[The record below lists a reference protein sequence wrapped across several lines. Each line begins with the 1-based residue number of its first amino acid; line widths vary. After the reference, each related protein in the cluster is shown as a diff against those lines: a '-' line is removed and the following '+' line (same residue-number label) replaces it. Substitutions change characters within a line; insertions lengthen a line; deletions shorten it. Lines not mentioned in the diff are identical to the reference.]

1 MPRLF
6 TLTVL
11 ALLAAPAWAADFVIT
26 KQKHT
31 DAAKVMGRDQPAQ
44 DSTEV
49 TWMAKDRMRV
59 EEGERVTI
67 VRADLKK
74 LYMLNLKAKTYTAV
88 DLPFDMKKYVPA
100 EIAQM
105 LEPMLA
111 QMKTTVTPTT
121 ETKKVKEW
129 NATRYTVAMTGPMGA
144 SFTQEMWV
152 TKDVAI
158 DPAALKSMQE
168 TLMSVSMMA
177 APMAA
182 EMRKLDGLVLLV
194 ERTQTVMGAQIKSKE
209 EVTAIEQKDPA
220 AGLYDLP
227 EGFTEK
233 PFDPMNDPSMRG
245 GPGGM
250 GGPRGG
256 PGSKGAPPA
265 GGKGG

>member
-26 KQKHT
+26 RSKHT
-31 DAAKVMGRDQPAQ
+31 DAAKVMGRDQAAQ

-59 EEGERVTI
+59 EEGDRVTI
-67 VRADLKK
+67 VRTDLKK
-74 LYMLNLKAKTYTAV
+74 LFMLDLKAKTYTAV

-100 EIAQM
+100 ELAQM
-105 LEPMLA
+105 IEPMMA

-121 ETKKVKEW
+121 ETKKVKDW

-152 TKDVAI
+152 TKDVAV
-158 DPAALKSMQE
+158 DPAALKAMQE

-182 EMRKLDGLVLLV
+182 EMKKLDGLVLVL
-194 ERTQTVMGAQIKSKE
+194 ERTQKVMGAEIKSKE
-209 EVTAIEQKDPA
+209 EVTAIEQKEPA

-233 PFDPMNDPSMRG
+233 PFDPMSDPSMK
-245 GPGGM
+245 GGM
-250 GGPRGG
+250 GGMRGG
-256 PGSKGAPPA
+256 MGPKGAPPA